1 MEIYSTEEQQVQAI
15 KDWWKKN
22 STSVI
27 GGSVLGLAAV
37 FGWRY
42 YGDYQIQQQEAASDA
57 YQQVISQLG
66 SGEDELAT
74 LSNFV
79 TANQGDKNYS
89 VFAAL
94 LLAKELV
101 AKEDYAQA
109 QSQLNLALQ
118 DAPEE
123 LKGMIYTRLA
133 RVQAQQAEFAQ
144 ALASLEQVK
153 EPALQGTVELIK
165 GDIYLQQGEQEL
177 ARQAYQAAVTAGA
190 ANLDPSV
197 TLKLNDLSQVEATNG

>member
-1 MEIYSTEEQQVQAI
+1 MDIYSTEEQQVQAI

-22 STSVI
+22 GTSVI

-42 YGDYQIQQQEAASDA
+42 YGDYQVEQQEAASDA
-57 YQQVISQLG
+57 YQQVVSQLG
-66 SGEDELAT
+66 SEDELST
-74 LSNFV
+74 LSSFV
-79 TANQGDKNYS
+79 AANKGDKNYS

-101 AKEDYAQA
+101 AKQDYAQA
-109 QSQLNLALQ
+109 QSQLDIALQ
-118 DAPEE
+118 GAPEE

-133 RVQAQQAEFAQ
+133 RVQAQQAEYAQ
-144 ALASLEQVK
+144 ALASLEQVS
-153 EPALQGTVELIK
+153 ESALQSTVELIK

-197 TLKLNDLSQVEATNG
+197 TLKLNDLSQVEASNG

>member
-1 MEIYSTEEQQVQAI
+1 VEIYSTEEQQVQAI

-22 STSVI
+22 GTSVI

-57 YQQVISQLG
+57 YQQVVSQLG
-66 SGEDELAT
+66 SENELST
-74 LSNFV
+74 LSDFV
-79 TANQGDKNYS
+79 AANQGDKNYS

-101 AKEDYAQA
+101 ANEDYAQA
-109 QSQLNLALQ
+109 QSQLDLALQ
-118 DAPEE
+118 GAPEE

-133 RVQAQQAEFAQ
+133 RVQAQQAEFTQ
-144 ALASLEQVK
+144 ALASLELVK
-153 EPALQGTVELIK
+153 EPALQGSVELIK

-190 ANLDPSV
+190 AKLDPSV